1 MNISSFLTQSNISM
15 IWDVISDEDIFKFLS
30 RDIQLKISEVFTN
43 NLKGFY
49 ENEVLKKNNS
59 LIDLNKKYII
69 LMLSFIKQNYPQQPN
84 KITILEEIS
93 PTNQQNLITYEEIH
107 SDRKSQFDK
116 ELFKRQ
122 EEFTSA
128 MTLKV
133 PPVPDFND
141 KHDNMPITEMEKI
154 IKEMTAQRN
163 YDVEEINRGFNSQIQ
178 DDNWLKPQET
188 SIKNEKLQ
196 SPFSQSQDT
205 NINTNINT
213 NTNTKLKYFKVENDE
228 ITFNKL
234 EQKRNVTWGE
244 NITKEFEENEIV
256 NNDKL
261 VEENIF
267 KKLKRVETKPL
278 ETKPLETKPLETKPL
293 ETKPLETKPDNNQ
306 EIKKTIIDV
315 TNRLN
320 EIQEEMSK
328 MQDFLKNLSSKITT

>member
-69 LMLSFIKQNYPQQPN
+69 LMLSFIKQNYPQQPS

-205 NINTNINT
+205 NINTN
-213 NTNTKLKYFKVENDE
+213 TNTKLKYFKVENDE

-278 ETKPLETKPLETKPL
+278 ETKPLETKPLETKP
-293 ETKPLETKPDNNQ
+293 DNNQ

>member
-15 IWDVISDEDIFKFLS
+15 IWDVISDENIFKFLS

-49 ENEVLKKNNS
+49 ENEVLKKNTS

-116 ELFKRQ
+116 ELSKRQ

-196 SPFSQSQDT
+196 SPFSQSQGQDT
-205 NINTNINT
+205 NI

-278 ETKPLETKPLETKPL
+278 ETKALEPKALEPKS
-293 ETKPLETKPDNNQ
+293 DNNE

-315 TNRLN
+315 TNRLS
-320 EIQEEMSK
+320 EIQEEMKK

>member
-278 ETKPLETKPLETKPL
+278 ETKPLETKP
-293 ETKPLETKPDNNQ
+293 DNNQ

>member
-1 MNISSFLTQSNISM
+1 M
-15 IWDVISDEDIFKFLS
+15 IWDVISDENIFKFLS

-49 ENEVLKKNNS
+49 ENEVLKKNTS

-116 ELFKRQ
+116 ELSKRQ

-196 SPFSQSQDT
+196 SPFSQSQGQDT
-205 NINTNINT
+205 NI

-278 ETKPLETKPLETKPL
+278 ETKALEPKALEPKS
-293 ETKPLETKPDNNQ
+293 DNNE

-315 TNRLN
+315 TNRLS
-320 EIQEEMSK
+320 EIQEEMKK

>member
-69 LMLSFIKQNYPQQPN
+69 LMLSFIKQNYPQKPS

-244 NITKEFEENEIV
+244 NITKSQFW
-256 NNDKL
+256 
-261 VEENIF
+261 
-267 KKLKRVETKPL
+267 KKSRLL
-278 ETKPLETKPLETKPL
+278 I
-293 ETKPLETKPDNNQ
+293 N
-306 EIKKTIIDV
+306 KT
-315 TNRLN
+315 
-320 EIQEEMSK
+320 
-328 MQDFLKNLSSKITT
+328 

>member
-196 SPFSQSQDT
+196 SPFSQGQDT
-205 NINTNINT
+205 NTNT

-293 ETKPLETKPDNNQ
+293 ETKPLETKPDYNQ

-315 TNRLN
+315 TNRLS

-328 MQDFLKNLSSKITT
+328 MQDFLKNLSKKITT